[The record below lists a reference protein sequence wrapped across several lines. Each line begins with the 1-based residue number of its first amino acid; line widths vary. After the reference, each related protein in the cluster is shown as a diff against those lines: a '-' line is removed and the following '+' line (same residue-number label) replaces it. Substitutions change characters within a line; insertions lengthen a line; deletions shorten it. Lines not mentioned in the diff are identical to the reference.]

1 MVEVNA
7 SSGGEQRAEVSIEQ
21 MTDADGTLVLRLL
34 GELDLSNIDRLRP
47 EIDVVIGGGP
57 PALVIDLAGVTFMD
71 SSGIALLI
79 DTSQRIASS
88 SVRNPSTVI
97 RRIIEATGLSDVL
110 RLEP

>member
-1 MVEVNA
+1 MVEL
-7 SSGGEQRAEVSIEQ
+7 SDRSGDERRVEVSIEWT
-21 MTDADGTLVLRLL
+21 TDEDGTLVLRLL

-47 EIDVVIGGGP
+47 EIDAVIGGDP

-79 DTSQRIASS
+79 DTSQRTAST
-88 SVRNPSTVI
+88 SVRNPSMVI

-110 RLEP
+110 RLES